1 MIRAVGNK
9 RLDLNDTEYR
19 YYLQIREVVGERD
32 FVGLFETDKNGLITG
47 IMPQVGQRINIMVI
61 YFILNVMVNQR
72 VRILEG
78 SIKKVENF
86 IDQIGAAPNILERLE
101 RLEKKLEKQ

>member
-9 RLDLNDTEYR
+9 RLDLNDAEYR
-19 YYLQIREVVGERD
+19 YYLQIREAVGERD

-101 RLEKKLEKQ
+101 RLEKRLEKQ

>member
-1 MIRAVGNK
+1 
-9 RLDLNDTEYR
+9 
-19 YYLQIREVVGERD
+19 
-32 FVGLFETDKNGLITG
+32 
-47 IMPQVGQRINIMVI
+47 MPQVGQRINIMVI

-101 RLEKKLEKQ
+101 RLEKMAEKQ

>member
-1 MIRAVGNK
+1 LIRAVGNK

-19 YYLQIREVVGERD
+19 YYLQIREAVGERD

-101 RLEKKLEKQ
+101 RLEKRLEKQ

>member
-19 YYLQIREVVGERD
+19 YYLQIREAVGERD

-61 YFILNVMVNQR
+61 YFVLNVMVNQR

-101 RLEKKLEKQ
+101 RLEKMAEKQ

>member
-19 YYLQIREVVGERD
+19 YYLQIREAVGERD

-101 RLEKKLEKQ
+101 RLEKMAEKQ

>member
-9 RLDLNDTEYR
+9 RLDLNDTEYS
-19 YYLQIREVVGERD
+19 YYLQLREAVGESD
-32 FVGLFETDKNGLITG
+32 FVGLFSTDKNGLITG
-47 IMPQVGQRINIMVI
+47 VMPPVNKGINVMVI

-86 IDQIGAAPNILERLE
+86 IDQIGSAPNILERLE
-101 RLEKKLEKQ
+101 RLEKRLEK